1 LDCGL
6 ILLHL
11 NKYENN
17 MWKSD
22 YSIEQVNSM
31 NKNTILETLGIEITE
46 KGSDFLVGKMPVDSR
61 TVQPMRILHGGAN
74 VVLAETLG
82 SIASL
87 MIINPEEE
95 ISVGLDVNAN
105 HIRSVKSGW
114 VKGIAKP
121 ISIGKKIHVW
131 EIKITD
137 DDDRLTCVSRLTVS
151 ILPKK

>member
-1 LDCGL
+1 
-6 ILLHL
+6 
-11 NKYENN
+11 

-22 YSIEQVNSM
+22 YSIEKVNSM

-114 VKGIAKP
+114 VKGTAKP

>member
-1 LDCGL
+1 
-6 ILLHL
+6 
-11 NKYENN
+11 
-17 MWKSD
+17 MS
-22 YSIEQVNSM
+22 
-31 NKNTILETLGIEITE
+31 KNTILETLGIEIIE
-46 KGSDFLVGKMPVDSR
+46 KGEDFLVGKMPVDSR
-61 TVQPMRILHGGAN
+61 TVQPMRLLHGGAN

-114 VKGIAKP
+114 VKGIARP
-121 ISIGKKIHVW
+121 LSLGSKIHVW

-137 DDDRLTCVSRLTVS
+137 EDDKLTCVSRLTVS
-151 ILPKK
+151 ILPKRNA

>member
-1 LDCGL
+1 
-6 ILLHL
+6 
-11 NKYENN
+11 
-17 MWKSD
+17 
-22 YSIEQVNSM
+22 
-31 NKNTILETLGIEITE
+31 
-46 KGSDFLVGKMPVDSR
+46 MPVDSR

-114 VKGIAKP
+114 VKGTAKP

>member
-1 LDCGL
+1 
-6 ILLHL
+6 
-11 NKYENN
+11 

-22 YSIEQVNSM
+22 YSIDQVNAMS
-31 NKNTILETLGIEITE
+31 KNTILDALGIEITE
-46 KGSDFLVGKMPVDSR
+46 KGADFLAGKMPVDSR

-87 MIINPEEE
+87 MIINPDEE
-95 ISVGLDVNAN
+95 ISVGVDVNAN

-121 ISIGKKIHVW
+121 ISIGRKIHVW
-131 EIKITD
+131 GIEITD
-137 DDDRLTCVSRLTVS
+137 EENRLTCVSRLTVS
-151 ILPKK
+151 VLPKKNS

>member
-1 LDCGL
+1 
-6 ILLHL
+6 
-11 NKYENN
+11 

-22 YSIEQVNSM
+22 YSIDQVNAMS
-31 NKNTILETLGIEITE
+31 KNPILDALGIEITE
-46 KGSDFLVGKMPVDSR
+46 KGDDFLTGKMPVDSR

-95 ISVGLDVNAN
+95 ISVGVDINAN

-114 VKGIAKP
+114 VTGVAKP
-121 ISIGKKIHVW
+121 LSIGRKIHVW

-137 DDDRLTCVSRLTVS
+137 DEGRLTCVSRLTVS
-151 ILPKK
+151 VLPKNS

>member
-1 LDCGL
+1 
-6 ILLHL
+6 
-11 NKYENN
+11 

-22 YSIEQVNSM
+22 YSIDQVNAMS
-31 NKNTILETLGIEITE
+31 KNTILDALGIEITE
-46 KGSDFLVGKMPVDSR
+46 KGKDFLAGKMPVDSR

-95 ISVGLDVNAN
+95 ISVGVDINAN

-114 VKGIAKP
+114 VTGVAKP
-121 ISIGKKIHVW
+121 LSIGRKIHVW
-131 EIKITD
+131 EIKIND
-137 DDDRLTCVSRLTVS
+137 EEGRLTCISRLTVS
-151 ILPKK
+151 VLQKKNS

>member
-1 LDCGL
+1 
-6 ILLHL
+6 
-11 NKYENN
+11 

-114 VKGIAKP
+114 VKGTAKP

-137 DDDRLTCVSRLTVS
+137 DDDRLTCLSRLTVS

>member
-1 LDCGL
+1 
-6 ILLHL
+6 
-11 NKYENN
+11 

-46 KGSDFLVGKMPVDSR
+46 KGADFLVGKMPVDSR

-87 MIINPEEE
+87 MVIDPEKE
-95 ISVGLDVNAN
+95 ISVGLDINAN

-114 VKGIAKP
+114 VNGVAKP
-121 ISIGKKIHVW
+121 ISIGSKIHVW

-137 DDDRLTCVSRLTVS
+137 EDERLTCISRLTVS
-151 ILPKK
+151 ILPKKQN

>member
-1 LDCGL
+1 
-6 ILLHL
+6 
-11 NKYENN
+11 

-22 YSIEQVNSM
+22 YSVDQVNSM
-31 NKNTILETLGIEITE
+31 SKNTILDVLGIEITE
-46 KGSDFLVGKMPVDSR
+46 IGDDFLTGKMPVDSR

-95 ISVGLDVNAN
+95 ISVGVDINAN

-114 VKGIAKP
+114 VTGVAKP
-121 ISIGKKIHVW
+121 LSIGRKIHVW
-131 EIKITD
+131 EIKIND
-137 DDDRLTCVSRLTVS
+137 EGGRLTCISRLTVS
-151 ILPKK
+151 VLPKKNS

>member
-1 LDCGL
+1 
-6 ILLHL
+6 
-11 NKYENN
+11 

-22 YSIEQVNSM
+22 YSIDQVNSM
-31 NKNTILETLGIEITE
+31 SKNTILDVLGIEITE
-46 KGSDFLVGKMPVDSR
+46 KGDDFLVGKMPVDSR

-95 ISVGLDVNAN
+95 ISVGVDINAN

-114 VKGIAKP
+114 VTGIAKP
-121 ISIGKKIHVW
+121 INIGRKIHVW

-137 DDDRLTCVSRLTVS
+137 EEDRLTCISRLTVS
-151 ILPKK
+151 VLPKKNN

>member
-1 LDCGL
+1 
-6 ILLHL
+6 
-11 NKYENN
+11 

-31 NKNTILETLGIEITE
+31 SKNTSLETLGIEIIE
-46 KGSDFLVGKMPVDSR
+46 KGEDFLVGKMPVDSR
-61 TVQPMRILHGGAN
+61 TVQPMRLLHGGAN

-114 VKGIAKP
+114 VKGIARP
-121 ISIGKKIHVW
+121 LSLGSKIHVW

-137 DDDRLTCVSRLTVS
+137 EDDKLTCVSRLTVS
-151 ILPKK
+151 ILPKRNA

>member
-1 LDCGL
+1 
-6 ILLHL
+6 
-11 NKYENN
+11 

-114 VKGIAKP
+114 VKGIATP
-121 ISIGKKIHVW
+121 ISIGRRIHVW

-137 DDDRLTCVSRLTVS
+137 EEGRLTCVSRLTVS
-151 ILPKK
+151 ILPKKQN

>member
-1 LDCGL
+1 
-6 ILLHL
+6 
-11 NKYENN
+11 

-22 YSIEQVNSM
+22 YSIDQINAMS
-31 NKNTILETLGIEITE
+31 KSTILDALGIEITE
-46 KGSDFLVGKMPVDSR
+46 KGDDFLAGKMPVDSR

-87 MIINPEEE
+87 MIIDPSNE
-95 ISVGLDVNAN
+95 ISVGVDVNAN

-114 VKGIAKP
+114 VKGVAKP
-121 ISIGKKIHVW
+121 LSIGRKIHVW

-137 DDDRLTCVSRLTVS
+137 EAERLTCIARLTVS
-151 ILPKK
+151 VLPRKKD

>member
-1 LDCGL
+1 
-6 ILLHL
+6 
-11 NKYENN
+11 

-22 YSIEQVNSM
+22 YSIDQVNSM
-31 NKNTILETLGIEITE
+31 SKNTILDVLGIEITE
-46 KGSDFLVGKMPVDSR
+46 KGDDFLVGKMPVDSR

-95 ISVGLDVNAN
+95 ISVGVDINAN

-114 VKGIAKP
+114 VTGIAKP
-121 ISIGKKIHVW
+121 INIGRKIHVW

-137 DDDRLTCVSRLTVS
+137 EEDRLTCISRLTVS
-151 ILPKK
+151 VLPKKK

>member
-1 LDCGL
+1 
-6 ILLHL
+6 
-11 NKYENN
+11 

-22 YSIEQVNSM
+22 YSIDQINSM
-31 NKNTILETLGIEITE
+31 SKSTILDALGIEITE
-46 KGSDFLVGKMPVDSR
+46 KGDDFLAGKMPVDSR

-87 MIINPEEE
+87 MIIDPSNE
-95 ISVGLDVNAN
+95 ISVGVDVNAN

-114 VKGIAKP
+114 VKGVAKP
-121 ISIGKKIHVW
+121 LSIGRKIHVW

-137 DDDRLTCVSRLTVS
+137 EEERLTCIARLTVS
-151 ILPKK
+151 VLPRKKD

>member
-1 LDCGL
+1 
-6 ILLHL
+6 
-11 NKYENN
+11 

-22 YSIEQVNSM
+22 YSIDQVNSM
-31 NKNTILETLGIEITE
+31 SKNTILDVLGIEITE
-46 KGSDFLVGKMPVDSR
+46 KGDDFLVGKMPVDSR

-95 ISVGLDVNAN
+95 ISVGVDINAN

-114 VKGIAKP
+114 VTGIAKP
-121 ISIGKKIHVW
+121 INIGRKIHVW

-137 DDDRLTCVSRLTVS
+137 EEERLTCISRLTVS
-151 ILPKK
+151 VLPKKNN

>member
-1 LDCGL
+1 
-6 ILLHL
+6 
-11 NKYENN
+11 

-22 YSIEQVNSM
+22 YSIDQVNSM
-31 NKNTILETLGIEITE
+31 SKNTILDVLGIEITE
-46 KGSDFLVGKMPVDSR
+46 KGDDFLVGKMPVDSR

-95 ISVGLDVNAN
+95 ISVGVDINAN

-114 VKGIAKP
+114 VTGIAKP
-121 ISIGKKIHVW
+121 ISIGRKIHVW

-137 DDDRLTCVSRLTVS
+137 EEERLTCISRLTVS
-151 ILPKK
+151 VLPKKNN